1 MCIFLN
7 KLPFVNKS
15 LPAHIIQLKSQQN
28 SLLASFSS
36 DISIRKYN
44 YVIKQKKKR
53 KENCFL
59 GDQKKVPLLHV
70 VNHFTV
76 ALLYLIPFRS
86 THLSLH

>member
-53 KENCFL
+53 K
-59 GDQKKVPLLHV
+59 LL
-70 VNHFTV
+70 
-76 ALLYLIPFRS
+76 FR
-86 THLSLH
+86 